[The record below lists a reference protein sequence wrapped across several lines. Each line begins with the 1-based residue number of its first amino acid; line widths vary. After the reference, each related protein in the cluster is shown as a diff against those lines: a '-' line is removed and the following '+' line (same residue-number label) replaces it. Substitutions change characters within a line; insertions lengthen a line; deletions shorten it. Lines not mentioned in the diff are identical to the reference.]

1 MRKIFAIICC
11 TILLCGCGNMS
22 QKNDKINIVCT
33 VFPEYDWVREILG
46 SHQNDFEITYLLS
59 NGSDMH
65 SYQPTMDDMIKISS
79 CDLFIYIG
87 GESDQWTEDAVKQAE
102 NKNIKTISLL
112 ESLGN
117 SAKKEEIKEGMQ
129 DSGEDH
135 DHEDEAEFDEH
146 IWLSFGNAEKLCT
159 VIAEEICSLD
169 PDNKTD
175 YQNNLSAYCE
185 KLNNLDI
192 QYSETL
198 SSMPNKTLVFG
209 DRFPFRYLVDDY
221 GLDYY
226 AVFSGCSAETEA
238 SFETITF
245 IADKTDELNI
255 DTIFTIDGSDD
266 KIANAIISG
275 TESKNQ
281 KIACLDSIQSVTSE
295 QIENGVTYISIMKSN
310 LDILKEALS

>member
-11 TILLCGCGNMS
+11 MVLLYGCGNVPE
-22 QKNDKINIVCT
+22 KNDRINIVCT
-33 VFPEYDWVREILG
+33 VFPEYDWVREITG
-46 SHQNDFEITYLLS
+46 SHEDDFEITYLLS

-87 GESDQWTEDAVKQAE
+87 GESDTWAEDAVSQAE
-102 NKNIKTISLL
+102 NKDIRTISLL
-112 ESLGN
+112 ESLGS
-117 SAKKEEIKEGMQ
+117 SAKEEEIKEGMQ
-129 DSGEDH
+129 GADED
-135 DHEDEAEFDEH
+135 DHEDEAEYDEH
-146 IWLSFGNAEKLCT
+146 IWLSLGNAETLCT
-159 VIAEEICSLD
+159 AIAEEIYSLD

-185 KLNNLDI
+185 ELDRLNDE
-192 QYSETL
+192 YTESL
-198 SSMPNKTLVFG
+198 SAVTEKTLIFG

-226 AVFSGCSAETEA
+226 AAFSGCSAETEA

-245 IADKTDELNI
+245 LADKIDELNI
-255 DTIFTIDGSDD
+255 DTVFTIDGSDD

-275 TESKNQ
+275 TESRNQ
-281 KIACLDSIQSVTSE
+281 KILCLDSIQSVTDK
-295 QIENGVTYISIMKSN
+295 QIKDGVTYISIMKSN